1 MEHEKLVK
9 LITEEVEKHFR
20 KTPEYQAEILTEA
33 RAWRLVQTIEEK
45 AKEMGVRTVIAI
57 TDSGGN
63 LKLLARSDGA
73 YVGSITIAQEKA
85 YTSFALKMPTAK
97 VGEETRKGGA
107 LEGLSGN
114 SYNRISTLG
123 GGEPLIAHG
132 IVVGGVGV
140 SGGTAE
146 EDTYLASYGAQ
157 EFIKEGL
164 TW

>member
-1 MEHEKLVK
+1 MEQDLVK
-9 LITEEVEKHFR
+9 LITQEVEKHLG
-20 KTPEYQAEILTEA
+20 KKPPEYQAEILTEK
-33 RAWRLVQTIEEK
+33 RALTLIEKIEEK
-45 AKEMGVRTVIAI
+45 AKEMGVRTVVAI
-57 TDSGGN
+57 VDSGGN
-63 LKLLARSDGA
+63 LKLLARQDGA
-73 YVGSITIAQEKA
+73 FVGSIKIAEEKA
-85 YTSFALKMPTAK
+85 YTSFALKMPTSK

-146 EDTYLASYGAQ
+146 EDTYRASFGAK
-157 EFIKEGL
+157 EFMKEGL
-164 TW
+164 T